1 MLIIIKCKRQVCKQ
15 VNCSIDWLGF
25 GTLMKVARLR
35 AFNSCS
41 HDYNPTVWP
50 EGFESV
56 QPVMDYKVAWK

>member
-1 MLIIIKCKRQVCKQ
+1 MGNL
-15 VNCSIDWLGF
+15 SAMG
-25 GTLMKVARLR
+25 
-35 AFNSCS
+35 